1 MSAAPDGIDIDALL
15 RRHLAGGAFQ
25 KFLGLELL
33 EFDAELGAVTLRAP
47 WRIDF
52 ERGPGTLQWHGGP
65 IAALIDVAGDFA
77 LIARLRRAIPTID
90 LRIDYLRPAIDTD
103 LLVVARTL
111 RAGRS
116 IGVVDIDVR
125 DKAGRSVAVGRGSYS
140 TLEPVQTT
148 PAN

>member
-1 MSAAPDGIDIDALL
+1 MRAGADDRDIAGLL
-15 RRHLAGGAFQ
+15 RRHLASGAFQ
-25 KFLGLELL
+25 QFLRLELL
-33 EFDAELGAVTLRAP
+33 DFDAAVGAVTLRAP
-47 WRIDF
+47 WRADF

-77 LIARLRRAIPTID
+77 LIARLGRAIPTID

-103 LLVVARTL
+103 LTAVARTL

-125 DKAGRSVAVGRGSYS
+125 DKADRCVAVGRGSYS
-140 TLEPVQTT
+140 TLDKEAMP
-148 PAN
+148 